1 MSTSDYTEID
11 KLIPKMFDWALK
23 ENINVSL
30 PSLRVD
36 NFSDELMEE
45 LKKVRRSG
53 LTFAPEAGTQR
64 LRDAINKNVTEG
76 EVVRTAEKAFAGGWT
91 TVKLYFMMGL
101 PTETLEDIEGI
112 ANLAQTVVNTYYKN
126 PDRPKGKSVTVNISV
141 ASFVPKPFTPFQWE
155 PQDTKPMLEEKQK
168 HLLESVKTHKVQVS
182 YHESQTSVLEGVFA
196 RGDRKLCDVIET
208 AWRKGCKFDSW
219 DEFFR
224 FDLWEEAFKECGV
237 SMEFY
242 ANRKREFDEILPWDM
257 FDYGIRKDFLI
268 EENKK
273 AHESVTTPNCRQKCA
288 ACGAARLNGGKCDA
302 KC

>member
-1 MSTSDYTEID
+1 
-11 KLIPKMFDWALK
+11 
-23 ENINVSL
+23 
-30 PSLRVD
+30 
-36 NFSDELMEE
+36 
-45 LKKVRRSG
+45 
-53 LTFAPEAGTQR
+53 
-64 LRDAINKNVTEG
+64 
-76 EVVRTAEKAFAGGWT
+76 
-91 TVKLYFMMGL
+91 MMGL

-112 ANLAQTVVNTYYKN
+112 ADLAQTVVNTYYKN

-302 KC
+302 KR